1 MSSSAPP
8 SAPLPSPPP
17 QLPKEARQARLLLVL
32 VFGFFVTLNVMFFV
46 HSCFRT
52 PVNAIQAGGDAAT
65 RFVDHLGDK
74 LETVAAAFNR
84 GTITTSFVH
93 YATSLTN
100 TLRLDVATLRQMEI
114 FTRKEELST
123 GFGFIPL
130 PDVIVEARA
139 PVEYTYYLDLN
150 APWRMA
156 VTGQVVRVQAP
167 VLRHHT
173 PALDVSGMTLEVRK
187 GMFKV
192 GEVQEKL
199 RQSLTA
205 MAERQAQENVPLV
218 RENARRQVERF
229 VNGWL
234 LRSFTDGPRYTV
246 QVVFDDEQPEFNPS
260 PLR

>member
-1 MSSSAPP
+1 MSTPAPI
-8 SAPLPSPPP
+8 PP
-17 QLPKEARQARLLLVL
+17 QLPKEARQARLLLTL
-32 VFGFFVTLNVMFFV
+32 VVCFFVSLNVMFFV
-46 HSCFRT
+46 YSCTRT
-52 PVNAIQAGGDAAT
+52 PVNAIKAGGDAAAQL
-65 RFVDHLGDK
+65 VDRVGGK

-93 YATSLTN
+93 YATALTN

-139 PVEYTYYLDLN
+139 PVEYTYFLDLN
-150 APWRMA
+150 APWRMD
-156 VTGQVVRVQAP
+156 VTGRTVRVRAP
-167 VLRHHT
+167 ALQHHT

-187 GMFKV
+187 GVFKV

-205 MAERQAQENVPLV
+205 MAGRQAQDNVPLV

-229 VNGWL
+229 AQAWL
-234 LRSFTDGPRYTV
+234 LRSFTDGPGYSV
-246 QVVFDDEQPEFNPS
+246 QVIFDDEGPEVNPA
-260 PLR
+260 PAR